1 MKRSSRRIRL
11 QKETLRTLEA
21 PSLRAVAGGEEDEH
35 RTITTNACRPDDATI
50 VCLAEG

>member
-21 PSLRAVAGGEEDEH
+21 PSLRAVAGGEDDH
-35 RTITTNACRPDDATI
+35 RTITTNACRPDDFTT
-50 VCLAEG
+50 VCVVGI